1 VGNSGLRVPQL
12 AQILGLGRCDRPGL
26 GGPAQ
31 RSALDA
37 LRLTRAGDSGNRP
50 AARAWSGL
58 LNPGEC

>member
-1 VGNSGLRVPQL
+1 MGNSGLRVPQL
-12 AQILGLGRCDRPGL
+12 AQILGLGRGDGRAL

-31 RSALDA
+31 RPALDA

-50 AARAWSGL
+50 AARVWSGL